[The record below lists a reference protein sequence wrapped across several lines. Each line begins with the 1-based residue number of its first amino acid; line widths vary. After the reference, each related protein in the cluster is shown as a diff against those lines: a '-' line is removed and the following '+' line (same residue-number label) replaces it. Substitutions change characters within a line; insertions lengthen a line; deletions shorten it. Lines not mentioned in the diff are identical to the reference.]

1 MSWFDDA
8 VDAEARCGD
17 KDMMI
22 ASFGLVV
29 RIGTGY
35 CDQYLLL
42 ALIRSWLFLLANKN
56 TNKCLSTVYDDVLA
70 EHAPNTPQLRVC
82 NHAAG
87 PEMTRPEANR
97 ILNRCHRQKLRMVN
111 KKKYY

>member
-42 ALIRSWLFLLANKN
+42 ALIRSGIMLW
-56 TNKCLSTVYDDVLA
+56 
-70 EHAPNTPQLRVC
+70 P
-82 NHAAG
+82 
-87 PEMTRPEANR
+87 
-97 ILNRCHRQKLRMVN
+97 LRMMALLVGQQEYKQMSVN
-111 KKKYY
+111 CL